1 MVTFPVTSWVLS
13 QAAVQKHPSGQQMAP
28 MELKVV
34 THWGH
39 SQQVSWNLPAGQ
51 RMQPP
56 LGRCQGREQSPG
68 WQQPALQWPPL
79 ASLFSVFMIFYKVDF
94 CLTQSRPVMGKTGW
108 AAAGWNNRGRLG
120 VCAGSTQ
127 VVLRALM
134 MTFHIKF
141 CFKDRRLCTSP
152 ASQACSQSMVFR
164 DPGQFCSFR
173 SVLLQNIITLEGGSI
188 KQQ

>member
-1 MVTFPVTSWVLS
+1 MREVSLCRSLEFHMRSHPNLSGETVRDHQRQQDKLGLSVLAIPSFPRPSKAVHSRKVKLSSFLIRFAPFSLSPSDSPPPCPSLKISQTMVAFPVTSWVLS

-68 WQQPALQWPPL
+68 
-79 ASLFSVFMIFYKVDF
+79 
-94 CLTQSRPVMGKTGW
+94 
-108 AAAGWNNRGRLG
+108 
-120 VCAGSTQ
+120 
-127 VVLRALM
+127 
-134 MTFHIKF
+134 
-141 CFKDRRLCTSP
+141 
-152 ASQACSQSMVFR
+152 
-164 DPGQFCSFR
+164 
-173 SVLLQNIITLEGGSI
+173 
-188 KQQ
+188 

>member
-56 LGRCQGREQSPG
+56 PG
-68 WQQPALQWPPL
+68 QVPRPGAEPRMT
-79 ASLFSVFMIFYKVDF
+79 AA
-94 CLTQSRPVMGKTGW
+94 CLTVATAHFPV
-108 AAAGWNNRGRLG
+108 L
-120 VCAGSTQ
+120 S
-127 VVLRALM
+127 
-134 MTFHIKF
+134 FHDFFIRWIF
-141 CFKDRRLCTSP
+141 
-152 ASQACSQSMVFR
+152 V
-164 DPGQFCSFR
+164 
-173 SVLLQNIITLEGGSI
+173 
-188 KQQ
+188 